1 MSDSNHIDQLVS
13 NTKEYLETR
22 VELVKLQMIEKG
34 SEMSGAVVAN
44 LTFIFLFMIVLS
56 FFSIAAALYL
66 GVIWGAY
73 YYGFLFV
80 GACYLAVCLL
90 LYFNKESWIK
100 RPVSNTI
107 IKAVFKENDHD

>member
-1 MSDSNHIDQLVS
+1 MITLHRNHATMSDSNHIDQLVS

-56 FFSIAAALYL
+56 FFSISAALYL

-73 YYGFLFV
+73 YYGFLFS
-80 GACYLAVCLL
+80 VC
-90 LYFNKESWIK
+90 
-100 RPVSNTI
+100 
-107 IKAVFKENDHD
+107 